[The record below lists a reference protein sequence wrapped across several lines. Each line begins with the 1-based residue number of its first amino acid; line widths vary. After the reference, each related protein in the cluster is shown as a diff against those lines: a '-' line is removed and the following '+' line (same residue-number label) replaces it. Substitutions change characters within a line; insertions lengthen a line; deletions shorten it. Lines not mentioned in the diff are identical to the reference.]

1 MLEKLLIFAPPL
13 IVAVVLHEI
22 AHGYVAYLLGDP
34 TAKKLGRLSL
44 NPIRHIDPMMTLM
57 LPGLLLLMGSPILFG
72 GAKPVPVNPLFFKN
86 PRRGLV
92 LVALAGPL
100 TNIVLAALSFAL
112 VVLLNRSEAIQA
124 VLPATLL
131 WILLFWGLTGVM
143 INLVLALF
151 NLLPVPPLDGGKIAV
166 GLLPRAPALALARL
180 EPWGLFIVFAL
191 LASGTVS
198 TYLRPALVYTSKAL
212 CSELYEDGNCPFEE
226 LR

>member
-1 MLEKLLIFAPPL
+1 MMEKLLIFAPPL
-13 IVAVVLHEI
+13 ILAVVLHEI

-44 NPIRHIDPMMTLM
+44 NPIRHVDPMMTLL
-57 LPGLLLLMGSPILFG
+57 LPGMLLLMGSPILFG
-72 GAKPVPVNPLFFKN
+72 GAKPVPVNPLYFKN

-100 TNIVLAALSFAL
+100 TNIVLAALSFGL
-112 VVLLNRSEAIQA
+112 VIILNRSEIVQGL
-124 VLPATLL
+124 LPAAVL

-143 INLVLALF
+143 VNLVLALF

-166 GLLPRAPALALARL
+166 GLLPRNPALALARL

-191 LASGTVS
+191 LASGVVS
-198 TYLRPALVYTSKAL
+198 SYLRPALTYTTRAI
-212 CSELYEDGNCPFEE
+212 CSELYEDGNCPF
-226 LR
+226 